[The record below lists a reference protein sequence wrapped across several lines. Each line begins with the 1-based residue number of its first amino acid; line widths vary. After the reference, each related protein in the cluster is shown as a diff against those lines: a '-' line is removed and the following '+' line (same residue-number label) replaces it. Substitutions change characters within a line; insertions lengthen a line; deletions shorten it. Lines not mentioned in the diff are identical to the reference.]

1 MDVTPLIW
9 AVSLGLVGALLVVDV
24 AVVARRPH
32 IPSTAECVRYLAFYI
47 GLALTFGLIVWAW
60 SGADYAG
67 QFYAGWLTEYSLSV
81 DNLFVFLLIMGKF
94 AVPRPYQQTALLVGI
109 ILALVFRGIF
119 IWAGGAVIEAF
130 SWVFYLF
137 GAFLVYTAVKVGSE
151 GMSDDDEFKPPLLL
165 RLVQRWL
172 PATDQYHGVKLTIVE
187 NGRRLVTPMLI
198 VLVALGATDLLFAF
212 DSIPAIFGLTSE
224 PYLVLMANLF
234 ALMGLRQLYFLL
246 GDLLKRLVYLNIGL
260 AFLLGFIGI
269 KLIFHALAENELPF
283 INGGEPVPWAP
294 EIPTWMSLAAIVVIL
309 GVTTVAS
316 LWKSRRDAAGEASLA
331 PGAEDDVPLADVRL
345 GDDALHREGVGGE
358 DRVELGPVDGAEDEQ
373 RAGHPVDERP

>member
-32 IPSTAECVRYLAFYI
+32 IPTAAECVRYLAFYI
-47 GLALTFGLIVWAW
+47 GLALAFGLFVWAW

-94 AVPRPYQQTALLVGI
+94 AVPRQYQQTALLVGI
-109 ILALVFRGIF
+109 ILALIFRGVF

-151 GMSDDDEFKPPLLL
+151 GASGDDEFKPPLLL

-260 AFLLGFIGI
+260 AFLLGFIGF

-294 EIPTWMSLAAIVVIL
+294 EIPTWMSLAAIVIIL
-309 GVTTVAS
+309 GVTTIAS
-316 LWKSRRDAAGEASLA
+316 LWKSRRDAARETSGA
-331 PGAEDDVPLADVRL
+331 PGSEDDVPLADVRL
-345 GDDALHREGVGGE
+345 GDDALHGEGVGGE
-358 DRVELGPVDGAEDEQ
+358 ERVELGPIVGAEDEQ
-373 RAGHPVDERP
+373 RTGHPVDERP